1 MRSRASVELDYRPR
15 RERPVAQ
22 ALGNVSVTPTTYL
35 LYRSGR
41 IVATY
46 VGEPGL
52 RDFHARIERTLA
64 EPA

>member
-1 MRSRASVELDYRPR
+1 MARAF
-15 RERPVAQ
+15 
-22 ALGNVSVTPTTYL
+22 GNVGVSPTTYL
-35 LYRSGR
+35 PYGSGR

>member
-1 MRSRASVELDYRPR
+1 MARAF
-15 RERPVAQ
+15 
-22 ALGNVSVTPTTYL
+22 GNVSVTPTTYL